1 MSPPGR
7 PKGEHRRAQPAGAP
21 VTPPGRPK
29 GEHRSAK
36 RRPVDGVLLVVTT
49 VGNVE
54 QARTLARAM
63 VEQRLAACAQIEA
76 IESFYRWHGAV
87 EHDAEP
93 AIESFY
99 RWHGAVEH
107 DAEQRVLFKTRPDG
121 YAALEAAIR
130 AQHPYELPAIHAIAA
145 AHAFAPYAAWVAA
158 CTTPAAQ

>member
-7 PKGEHRRAQPAGAP
+7 PKGEHRSAQPAGAP

-29 GEHRSAK
+29 GEGRSAK

-63 VEQRLAACAQIEA
+63 VEQRLAACAQIE
-76 IESFYRWHGAV
+76 
-87 EHDAEP
+87 

>member
-1 MSPPGR
+1 M
-7 PKGEHRRAQPAGAP
+7 
-21 VTPPGRPK
+21 
-29 GEHRSAK
+29 
-36 RRPVDGVLLVVTT
+36 DGVLLVVTT
-49 VGNVE
+49 VGSVE

-63 VEQRLAACAQIEA
+63 VEQRLAACAQIE
-76 IESFYRWHGAV
+76 
-87 EHDAEP
+87 